1 MTTMTSTA
9 AAVIGGVDTHADV
22 HVAAACDQ
30 VGSVLGTQAFPTTT
44 AGYRQLLGWLRG
56 FGDLTVVGIEG
67 TGSYGVGLTRFLLEA
82 GVDLREVLRPN
93 RQVRRRNGKTDVVD
107 AIAAARAVLSGE
119 ASARPK
125 SHDGAVEALRALKI
139 VHRSANKSR
148 TQALNQMRDLITTAP
163 DGLRTELRGL
173 RRRQRI
179 AVCAAFRPGDRDDL
193 VTITKLTLRTLAR
206 RFADLD
212 EELAVLNARRRRIT
226 HALAPRLVA
235 AHGIGPETA
244 AGLLLAAGDNPD
256 RLGSERSWAALL
268 ASNPIEASSGKTKR
282 HRLNRG
288 GDRHCNSALWR
299 IVVVRMATD
308 PRTKAYVERRTKE
321 GLSTAEIIRCL
332 KRYVARETLGL
343 LPENSSFDSR
353 SITYSVVRRCQGYG
367 SKAPNCASI
376 ARSSRTTQCSAS
388 FPCLTR

>member
-30 VGSVLGTQAFPTTT
+30 LGAVLGTQAFPTTT

-82 GVDLREVLRPN
+82 GVELREVLRPN

-119 ASARPK
+119 ASGRPK

-163 DGLRTELRGL
+163 DELRTELRGL
-173 RRRQRI
+173 RRRQRL

-193 VTITKLTLRTLAR
+193 VAITKLTLRTLAR
-206 RFADLD
+206 RIADLD

-226 HALAPRLVA
+226 HALAPQAGCRARHRPGHRDRA
-235 AHGIGPETA
+235 AARRRRQPRPARQRTVLGRA
-244 AGLLLAAGDNPD
+244 AGLQPD
-256 RLGSERSWAALL
+256 RSIIGKDHPTPSQPRWRQTRQQRAL
-268 ASNPIEASSGKTKR
+268 A
-282 HRLNRG
+282 HR
-288 GDRHCNSALWR
+288 
-299 IVVVRMATD
+299 
-308 PRTKAYVERRTKE
+308 RRPHGHRPAHQ
-321 GLSTAEIIRCL
+321 GLR
-332 KRYVARETLGL
+332 
-343 LPENSSFDSR
+343 
-353 SITYSVVRRCQGYG
+353 
-367 SKAPNCASI
+367 
-376 ARSSRTTQCSAS
+376 
-388 FPCLTR
+388 